1 MPFINK
7 HAALVFALM
16 ITLFLGGAV
25 FAQPLEIQYP
35 QLPGVELSQ
44 KPLLPD
50 FIKYLYTFAVLA
62 AGFLA
67 VGSAV
72 YGGFRYIASGG
83 SPTAQGEARAQITG
97 GILGSLVILGAYILL
112 STINPQLTI
121 FKMEKSTAQ
130 IQIKQTCN
138 CFLNPT
144 TDQCKETCKREGK
157 VSNFLEIP
165 VGTL

>member
-1 MPFINK
+1 MKKHLLIFI
-7 HAALVFALM
+7 ALLLATAVFSGA
-16 ITLFLGGAV
+16 AV

-35 QLPGVELSQ
+35 QLPGAQLSQ
-44 KPLLPD
+44 EPLLPD

-97 GILGSLVILGAYILL
+97 GILGFLVVLCGLL
-112 STINPQLTI
+112 FLWIINPHPATFML
-121 FKMEKSTAQ
+121 EKPNAQ
-130 IQIKQTCN
+130 IQIPTRATCD
-138 CFLNPT
+138 CLNPT
-144 TDQCKETCKREGK
+144 TDQCKKTCEQAT
-157 VSNFLEIP
+157 SNFLEI
-165 VGTL
+165 